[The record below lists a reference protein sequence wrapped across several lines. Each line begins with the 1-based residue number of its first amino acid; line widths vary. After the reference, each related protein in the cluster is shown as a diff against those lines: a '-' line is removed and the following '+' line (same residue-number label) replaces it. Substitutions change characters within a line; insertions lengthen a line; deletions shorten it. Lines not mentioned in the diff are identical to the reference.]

1 MAAVDSAVLDHLW
14 RSQQAGRTDPAEFPD
29 LDVDAGQALQVALL
43 ERYRADGRD
52 VGGWKVGLTSGVGR
66 DSFGKGVR
74 PFGFVLANRIYKS
87 NALLSL
93 NTIGSCGVENELCFT
108 LAERLGSGATADDAR
123 DAVATVA
130 PAFEINQLRL
140 RGRAGPGLAVGDNLS
155 QWGLVIGT
163 ERAIPVG
170 FDFDSL
176 TIVLSRDGIA
186 VETTQAREH
195 IDDHFQSLATLANR
209 LARFG
214 LGLERG
220 HRVITGS
227 YTRQSV
233 PAPSRWTG
241 AFGAELGDVH
251 VSIAS

>member
-1 MAAVDSAVLDHLW
+1 MPAVDSAVLDHLW
-14 RSQQAGRTDPAEFPD
+14 RSQMAGRTDPAEFPD

-43 ERYRADGRD
+43 ERYRADGRAI
-52 VGGWKVGLTSGVGR
+52 GGWKVGLTSGVGR

-74 PFGFVLANRIYKS
+74 PFGFVLTDRIFGS
-87 NALLSL
+87 NAVLSL
-93 NTIGSCGVENELCFT
+93 KAIGSCGVENELCFT
-108 LAERLGSGATADDAR
+108 LAERLGSGATPASAR
-123 DAVATVA
+123 NAVATVA

-140 RGRAGPGLAVGDNLS
+140 RGRASPGLAVGDNLS
-155 QWGLVIGT
+155 QWGIVVGE
-163 ERAIPVG
+163 ERPVPDD
-170 FDFDSL
+170 FDFDAL
-176 TIVLSRDGIA
+176 TIVLSRDGTS
-186 VETTQAREH
+186 VETTQARDH
-195 IDDHFQSLATLANR
+195 IDDHFKSLATLANT

-214 LGLERG
+214 LSLERG

-241 AFGAELGDVH
+241 AFGSPLGDVH